1 MKPRIFTSVT
11 DPALA
16 EMILDGAVGVI
27 PTDTVYGLVAK
38 ASRKSAIDRLY
49 RIKPRHLQPGTTI
62 GAAIEDFRELGF
74 PEAELKKSQHYWP
87 NPISVVMDAT
97 HVDTYLK
104 KRRTDLPVRIPNDWS
119 LTRLLKVTGALMTT
133 SANAPGQPTAT
144 NVQAAMDYFGDSV
157 DYYVDAG
164 DLGNRPPS
172 TIIGFEAN
180 GNVIVYRQG
189 AVKVSQK
196 AKGLTGVAGEA
207 VA

>member
-1 MKPRIFTSVT
+1 MKAKVFTSVT
-11 DPALA
+11 NPELA

-38 ASRKSAIDRLY
+38 ASRKGAIDRLY

-62 GAAIEDFRELGF
+62 GSSIEDFRELGF
-74 PEAELKKSQHYWP
+74 PEVELKKSQQYWP
-87 NPISVVMDAT
+87 NSVSVVLDAT
-97 HVDTYLK
+97 HVEPYLK

-119 LTRLLKVTGALMTT
+119 LTKLLKTTGALMTT

-144 NVQAAMDYFGDSV
+144 NIQAAMDYFGDDV

-172 TIIGFEAN
+172 TIIGFDDK
-180 GNVIVYRQG
+180 GQVIVYRQG
-189 AVKVSQK
+189 AVKI
-196 AKGLTGVAGEA
+196 
-207 VA
+207 